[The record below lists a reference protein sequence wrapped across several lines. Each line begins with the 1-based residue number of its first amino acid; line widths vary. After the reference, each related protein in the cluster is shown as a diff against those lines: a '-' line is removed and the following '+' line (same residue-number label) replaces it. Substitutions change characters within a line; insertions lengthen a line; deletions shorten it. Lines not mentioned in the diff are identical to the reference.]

1 MSPVDEH
8 VDQILLSPAEALAAV
23 RADEQQGALLSLAL
37 RHLEATNAY
46 ADDGTV
52 SMSAWLRNHARMS
65 SKDATSLLSTGRYLD
80 SNPAFAEAAI
90 TGRLSAGQVGIAKQ
104 LGHPKYSA
112 LLSDLQEELA
122 EILAPLSYA
131 DTQVAVAKWRN
142 DADAVLDDGD
152 GTPRHL
158 PNISISAD
166 ITTLTTNA
174 PRATNDERRTTNDDR
189 RQTNDDTGRPVTPA
203 CTETYL
209 CDCKIH
215 IIVRDADGAPET
227 FGRTTYSIPRSLFR
241 QVAAR
246 DSGCRFPGCN
256 RPVRWTD
263 GHHIHHW
270 EHGGPTDYCNLVNS
284 QYNLTAARCSTV
296 AKALRHIPGFGHS
309 VAPGRAEPLTVLL
322 VLDHLTGPHF
332 RRGRR
337 LKTLVGWL
345 AGVP

>member
-189 RQTNDDTGRPVTPA
+189 RQTTDDRRTMTLADPSHRPAPRPTCATARSTSSSATP
-203 CTETYL
+203 TVPP
-209 CDCKIH
+209 KPS
-215 IIVRDADGAPET
+215 DAP
-227 FGRTTYSIPRSLFR
+227 
-241 QVAAR
+241 
-246 DSGCRFPGCN
+246 
-256 RPVRWTD
+256 
-263 GHHIHHW
+263 
-270 EHGGPTDYCNLVNS
+270 PTAS
-284 QYNLTAARCSTV
+284 PARCSDKSPPAT
-296 AKALRHIPGFGHS
+296 AAADS
-309 VAPGRAEPLTVLL
+309 QAATAPSDGPTATTST
-322 VLDHLTGPHF
+322 TGNTAAPPTTATSS
-332 RRGRR
+332 
-337 LKTLVGWL
+337 TLNTTSPRQD
-345 AGVP
+345 AAQ